1 MTTTEPAS
9 PLGRPREFDTD
20 AVLDVVVDLF
30 WEKGYGATSV
40 GDIVERTGLSKSSIY
55 GAFGSKDALYEK
67 ALDRYLVGHR
77 QALEERLINGSRGLD
92 DVDQFFDGVEDQ
104 VRQSETR
111 GCLAVNT
118 ATELRTSEPVLVQLG
133 ARHRAAMREAFAAAL
148 TRAADLGEIEPHR
161 VDDLANNL
169 VTTALGFGVMVGGG
183 ASAEEVRAHLASVRA
198 SLRNP

>member
-40 GDIVERTGLSKSSIY
+40 GDIVDRTGLSKSSIY

-77 QALEERLINGSRGLD
+77 KALEERLINGSRGLD

-104 VRQSETR
+104 VRHSQTR

-148 TRAADLGEIEPHR
+148 TRAADLGEIESDR

-183 ASAEEVRAHLASVRA
+183 ASPSEVRAHLASVRA